1 VGAAFKPPD
10 VGLYPELAALTGGS
24 RNFGR
29 LVLWPDDIGDTP
41 AGAVPGHELP
51 SLARKLG
58 KKTWQENLAKLS
70 ESAARSAAKKLGK
83 RVFGEKRDDLLAI
96 CRCRAGLRAALVPA
110 RAQERTQQPGAQH
123 LAATW

>member
-58 KKTWQENLAKLS
+58 KKTG
-70 ESAARSAAKKLGK
+70 KKIGK
-83 RVFGEKRDDLLAI
+83 KRGEKR
-96 CRCRAGLRAALVPA
+96 GKEA
-110 RAQERTQQPGAQH
+110 RQTSIRRETR
-123 LAATW
+123 